1 MGLNEQF
8 QLDSADLGIVLVE
21 VLQSAVSAFDLDAW
35 TTLTGYHLMR
45 TEPADLIES
54 AYTGVMSYPIAL
66 VVDAQTMEIV
76 ANCYDDWKELGP
88 MEYIESLEICFELNT
103 EITF

>member
-8 QLDSADLGIVLVE
+8 QIDNADLGIVLAE
-21 VLQSAVSAFDLDAW
+21 VLQSADSAADLDAW
-35 TTLTGYHLMR
+35 TTLTGYDLLR

-54 AYTGVMSYPIAL
+54 AYTNVMSYPIAL
-66 VVDAQTMEIV
+66 IVDVDTMMVVAD
-76 ANCYDDWKELGP
+76 CYDDWKVLGP

-103 EITF
+103 DITF